1 LIKYSIPNQAKI
13 THHSDENIHFEAI
26 GARPGVTDD
35 GVLISPETLKASSR
49 WMLGRPVTV
58 GPVGSPVS
66 ASNAVGQ
73 VDSVEVLEGGEL
85 KVAGTLWP
93 QKLSRQQL
101 QALEGAGS
109 PLEAY
114 SGFFLMSMPGSS
126 GTWDGKAY
134 KEKATGLQLDHLSLV
149 LPELKGHSAPSRED
163 ELKRLE
169 REWKTMPG
177 RRYI

>member
-1 LIKYSIPNQAKI
+1 MIKYSIQNQAKI
-13 THHSDENIHFEAI
+13 THHSNENIQFEAI

-35 GVLISPETLKASSR
+35 GVLISHETLKASSR

-58 GPVGSPVS
+58 GPVGSPVG

-101 QALEGAGS
+101 QGLEGAGR
-109 PLEAY
+109 PLEAH
-114 SGFFLMSMPGSS
+114 SGFFLMSMPGS
-126 GTWDGKAY
+126 GTWEGKSY
-134 KEKATGLQLDHLSLV
+134 KEKATGLQFDHLSLV

-163 ELKRLE
+163 ELRELE
-169 REWKTMPG
+169 RSWNSRLG
-177 RRYI
+177 RKC